1 MRFSLFKT
9 PKPKGFNYKPLY
21 YDPAK
26 EDLMQRVNAIKKE
39 QEAEQH
45 NIDEEDVLVRKV
57 RMSKAFENR
66 RSNIHLDSAQKQAR
80 QQRIRI
86 MLIVSILAAIA
97 YAYLR

>member
-21 YDPAK
+21 YDAAK

-39 QEAEQH
+39 QEAEQVAA
-45 NIDEEDVLVRKV
+45 DEEDVLVRKA
-57 RMSKAFENR
+57 RISKAFENR
-66 RSNIHLDSAQKQAR
+66 RTNIHLDATQKHAR

-86 MLIVSILAAIA
+86 MLIVGVLAALA
-97 YAYLR
+97 YAFLK

>member
-1 MRFSLFKT
+1 MRFSLFKA

-26 EDLMQRVNAIKKE
+26 EELMQRVNAIKKE
-39 QEAEQH
+39 QEAEKQ
-45 NIDEEDVLVRKV
+45 NADEEDLLVRKA

-66 RSNIHLDSAQKQAR
+66 RSNIHLDNAQKQAR

-86 MLIVSILAAIA
+86 MVIVSILAAIA

>member
-1 MRFSLFKT
+1 MRFSIFKT

-39 QEAEQH
+39 QEAEQAAA
-45 NIDEEDVLVRKV
+45 DEEDLLVRKA

-66 RSNIHLDSAQKQAR
+66 RSNIHLDTVQKQAR

-86 MLIVSILAAIA
+86 MVIVAILAAIA

>member
-26 EDLMQRVNAIKKE
+26 EDLMQRVEAIKKQQAIE
-39 QEAEQH
+39 QGIAE
-45 NIDEEDVLVRKV
+45 EENSLVRRA

-66 RSNIHLDSAQKQAR
+66 RSNIHLSMSQKYAR
-80 QQRIRI
+80 QQRVRI
-86 MLIVSILAAIA
+86 IIIVSILGAL
-97 YAYLR
+97 AYLYLR

>member
-26 EDLMQRVNAIKKE
+26 EDLMQRVEAIKK
-39 QEAEQH
+39 QQAAEQG
-45 NIDEEDVLVRKV
+45 IAEENDTIVRKA

-66 RSNIHLDSAQKQAR
+66 RSNIHHSMSQKYAR

-86 MLIVSILAAIA
+86 MIIVGVLGAL
-97 YAYLR
+97 AYLYLR